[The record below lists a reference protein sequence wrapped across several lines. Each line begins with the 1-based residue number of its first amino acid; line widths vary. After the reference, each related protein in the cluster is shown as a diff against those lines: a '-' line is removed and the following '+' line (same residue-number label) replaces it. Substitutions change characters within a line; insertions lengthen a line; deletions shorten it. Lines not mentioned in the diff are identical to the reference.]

1 MDQKNH
7 VAVISG
13 ASSGLELEFVRQ
25 LAATGQSLVLVA
37 RGHERLE
44 RIAAEVAEQYTVR
57 VHVIVA
63 DLQDPSSVQTIH
75 EEIDSWGFTVDTLI
89 NNAGFSSFGDF
100 PDSSI
105 EWETGQ
111 IDVDVRALVAL
122 TKGFLPELLIAF
134 NMCSC
139 SVFDT
144 SGYLLWQLSDSS
156 L

>member
-1 MDQKNH
+1 M
-7 VAVISG
+7 S
-13 ASSGLELEFVRQ
+13 ASKK
-25 LAATGQSLVLVA
+25 
-37 RGHERLE
+37 
-44 RIAAEVAEQYTVR
+44 AAEVVEQYMVR

-63 DLQDPSSVQTIH
+63 DLQNPSSARKIH

-100 PDSSI
+100 ADSGMG
-105 EWETGQ
+105 WEMGQ
-111 IDVDVRALVAL
+111 IDVNVWALVAL

-139 SVFDT
+139 SVFDA
-144 SGYLLWQLSDSS
+144 SGYLLWQLNDSS